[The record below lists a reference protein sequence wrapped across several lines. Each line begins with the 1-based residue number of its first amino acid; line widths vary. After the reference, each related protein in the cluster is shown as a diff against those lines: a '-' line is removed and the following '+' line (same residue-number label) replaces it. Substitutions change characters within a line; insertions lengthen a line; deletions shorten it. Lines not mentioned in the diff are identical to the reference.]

1 MDCAMNICTR
11 CRVEI
16 LVNLTDACLF
26 FLASNPRPNS
36 YEFACQCKPLKT
48 KRRKECCGKLPA
60 NRADF
65 YARGRGVKGYAG
77 FKGSLIL
84 SGLFVFQGTDT
95 RVRSNQKPDSPKRRS
110 FMATKRRKRITAS
123 DLDWTE
129 EFVKP
134 FWESMTDEMREEFYQ
149 ALNEPPREFSYE
161 DAVEELRQIFHTQ
174 EPEPVEP
181 MPTTFSNAD
190 VFRGHALGVIIET
203 EIGPKL
209 GLKAKR
215 PL

>member
-1 MDCAMNICTR
+1 
-11 CRVEI
+11 
-16 LVNLTDACLF
+16 
-26 FLASNPRPNS
+26 
-36 YEFACQCKPLKT
+36 
-48 KRRKECCGKLPA
+48 
-60 NRADF
+60 
-65 YARGRGVKGYAG
+65 
-77 FKGSLIL
+77 
-84 SGLFVFQGTDT
+84 
-95 RVRSNQKPDSPKRRS
+95 
-110 FMATKRRKRITAS
+110 MATKRRKRITAS

-134 FWESMTDEMREEFYQ
+134 FWEIMTDEMREELYQ

-161 DAVEELRQIFHTQ
+161 DAVEELRQIFEHTQ

-181 MPTTFSNAD
+181 MPTTFRNAD